1 MINKKEEKENGLKET
16 SRLEAFS
23 DGVFSIAITLLVLEL
38 IEMLHIQHTEGL
50 LKSYLNN
57 WESFL
62 AFFIGFC
69 TILICWINH
78 HHVFT
83 YINKVDNTL
92 MWINGFVL
100 FAITI
105 TPLPTAILAEYLNTE
120 GNTALAMFGVNY
132 FIISLASYSITSYVY
147 KKFLIME
154 DSRNFFYCITLTYK
168 YGIFYT
174 LLAFIVCFISIPA
187 AIILYLILFGAFA
200 SPKKFAS
207 LVFKMKN
214 PGKKKS
220 SR

>member
-1 MINKKEEKENGLKET
+1 MINKKEEKGLKET

-38 IEMLHIQHTEGL
+38 IEMLHIQHNEGL
-50 LKSYLNN
+50 LKAYLNN

-62 AFFIGFC
+62 AFCIGFC

-92 MWINGFVL
+92 MWVNGFVL

-105 TPLPTAILAEYLNTE
+105 TPLPTAILAEYLDKE
-120 GNTALAMFGVNY
+120 GNTALAVFGVNY
-132 FIISLASYSITSYVY
+132 LMISIASYCISAYVY
-147 KKFLIME
+147 NKFLIE
-154 DSRNFFYCITLTYK
+154 ESSRDFFRYIKLTYK
-168 YGIFYT
+168 YSIFYT
-174 LLAFIVCFISIPA
+174 SFALIICFISIPA
-187 AIILYLILFGAFA
+187 AIVLYLGLFCAFA

-207 LVFKMKN
+207 LIFKMKTR
-214 PGKKKS
+214 GKRS
-220 SR
+220 